1 MFVLILHSTTTDCFP
16 CLLCVPRLET
26 CTLGCPPRGASSTL
40 RDTDLFIFWGADC
53 LWFVPLLRMF
63 KGTAGWRRACACAH
77 DKADESTP
85 AHTPTYR
92 RAQAVNGELQ
102 PDDVQ
107 ARDGVHD
114 DGDAAGVQLP
124 LLPLPALR
132 SPVWRHALSTPP
144 TPARR
149 CVMWIHGSFVLWG
162 RTACDLCC
170 SYVCLGARWDGD
182 TARARATRTRRRR
195 GYTQHTGRRAQPDA
209 RREGRRTQPRVS
221 GRPRAVR
228 GAEAAS
234 RRMTDSPPDDD
245 ASVVTRRAQE

>member
-1 MFVLILHSTTTDCFP
+1 MSCSRAPQTAGDAAAEVGAGGRASQEQAPDDSHLAHVCADVKTGEGGYVKLAIIMSMMAQTIQCGGVCAKRLGSDLTTYRLETACTTTRTLPECSCHCFP

-40 RDTDLFIFWGADC
+40 RDTDLFIFWGAYC

-63 KGTAGWRRACACAH
+63 RGTAGWRRACACAH

-149 CVMWIHGSFVLWG
+149 CVMWIFRS
-162 RTACDLCC
+162 
-170 SYVCLGARWDGD
+170 LGA
-182 TARARATRTRRRR
+182 
-195 GYTQHTGRRAQPDA
+195 YCL
-209 RREGRRTQPRVS
+209 
-221 GRPRAVR
+221 
-228 GAEAAS
+228 
-234 RRMTDSPPDDD
+234 
-245 ASVVTRRAQE
+245 